1 VTAERLRLV
10 LHLVGYP
17 VAIVV
22 IARLKAVFRERR
34 TSWFWAEEAG
44 TAAIVAGWALVGR
57 WPAVVVNALW
67 GVGLAFM
74 WRFRRPQAPPEH
86 VRATTSA
93 T

>member
-10 LHLVGYP
+10 LHAIGYP

-34 TSWFWAEEAG
+34 TSWFYAEETG

-57 WPAVVVNALW
+57 WPAVVVNAVW
-67 GVGLAFM
+67 GVGLAFV
-74 WRFRRPQAPPEH
+74 WHLRRPQAPP
-86 VRATTSA
+86 RPDPATTTA